1 MIRWFSLCLFAFQFS
16 AVASSDAEPIAPDGQ
31 LEMIP
36 LVAPDA
42 RHLPPGAN
50 TSFPVAVS
58 ELNDRERKADG
69 EWRGVVA
76 LDLYGT
82 LGDGKSGITL
92 EAVDA
97 ESGNVLASGSA
108 DLEGRPTLLP
118 WAVIF
123 SSENPKHRAA
133 RAFTNQ
139 EKSEWISEVQD
150 GREEWI
156 GLQFGTPTRMTGVRY
171 LPRTWRRA
179 SGVAKK
185 YRVETRHPGGGWE
198 TIASGERTKD
208 PWSPLDVTFPGPVE
222 VEAFRFVIES
232 DWNGSGAGSAAH
244 IEVPGVPLEPVTPPQ
259 ASSRAWVEIPPD
271 VMKQLEGKS
280 FGVRVRNDS
289 ENAVVIGEP
298 RFSRAN
304 LVPNGKLI
312 GSAIRS
318 NGPNKLGAGLLGF
331 DALTVHQQTVLSIM
345 NVRPDTAAAARQLRQ
360 GDAILAVRGR
370 PLPVNSC
377 APGWDWFHHSHEAVI
392 GRATEA
398 ALKAG
403 EKNLTLT
410 VLRAGKPVDIDVPLH
425 RQAAFTTLNPADD
438 PEAAR
443 MLDDCLA
450 FLVRTQRDDGSWSR
464 CIIRTSFSAL
474 ALLATGEKE
483 HIERARKAV
492 EWSLARYKQPADY
505 GSLGF
510 WHGAYAGILYSEWLL
525 ATGDASVLPNLEALR
540 DWTVAGQHDS
550 AFGVPAL
557 GHGPPHLPYANRGL
571 VAPACHLLVAEALAM
586 RGGME
591 SGIWELILPYMELA
605 WSDPAKGGHGAL
617 GYHGAHKDLGEFWSR
632 SGSFAMAAHLRGE
645 RPDMRD
651 AMIQVMRERH
661 PWFRS
666 SHAYGE
672 PGGALGLLA
681 LNLVSPDAYAEV
693 MGEYA
698 WWFSLA
704 WEPGHGLRFTT
715 PHRGAPYMGEEDLI
729 NAAYALV
736 LLAPSRT
743 LHLTGKLK

>member
-1 MIRWFSLCLFAFQFS
+1 MIRCFSLFLFAS
-16 AVASSDAEPIAPDGQ
+16 PVLAALSPAAEPIATEDR

-42 RHLPPGAN
+42 RDLPPGAS

-82 LGDGKSGITL
+82 LGDGNGRITL
-92 EAVDA
+92 EAVDVD
-97 ESGNVLASGSA
+97 SGDVLASGSA
-108 DLEGRPTLLP
+108 DAEGRPPLLP

-123 SSENPKHRAA
+123 SSETSVSRAA

-139 EKSEWISEVQD
+139 RRSEWISQLQD

-156 GLQFGTPTRMTGVRY
+156 GLQFGIPTRMTGVRY
-171 LPRTWRRA
+171 LPRTWRGA

-185 YRVETRHPGGGWE
+185 YRVEIRHPGGDWQ

-232 DWNGSGAGSAAH
+232 DWNGSGLGSASR
-244 IEVPGVPLEPVTPPQ
+244 IEVPGVTLDPVTPAQ
-259 ASSRAWVEIPPD
+259 ASSRAWVEIPPAIT
-271 VMKQLEGKS
+271 MGLEGKS
-280 FGVRVRNDS
+280 FGLRVRNDS
-289 ENAVVIGEP
+289 GNAVAIGEP
-298 RFSRAN
+298 RFARVNIAPNRKLLGRAN
-304 LVPNGKLI
+304 G
-312 GSAIRS
+312 A
-318 NGPNKLGAGLLGF
+318 NGPDKLGAGLLGF
-331 DALTVHQQTVLSIM
+331 DALTVHQQTVISIM
-345 NVRPDTAAAARQLRQ
+345 NVRPDTAAAAQQLRQ
-360 GDAILAVRGR
+360 GDAILAVQGR
-370 PLPVNSC
+370 PLPVNSVS
-377 APGWDWFHHSHEAVI
+377 AGWHWFHHSHEAVI

-410 VLRAGKPVDIDVPLH
+410 VLRDGKPGDIDVPLK
-425 RQAAFTTLNPADD
+425 RQAAFTTMNPMDD

-450 FLVRTQRDDGSWSR
+450 FLARTQRDDGSWSR
-464 CIIRTSFSAL
+464 CIIRTCFSAL
-474 ALLATGEKE
+474 AMLATGEEE

-492 EWSLARYKQPADY
+492 AWAQRRYKSTDDY
-505 GSLGF
+505 PPLGL
-510 WHGAYAGILYSEWLL
+510 WRGAYAGMLYGEWL
-525 ATGDASVLPNLEALR
+525 ATTGDDSVMPNLVEIR
-540 DWTVAGQHDS
+540 DWAVAGARMSRWDIL
-550 AFGVPAL
+550 AL
-557 GHGPPHLPYANRGL
+557 GHGAGGLPYQQRGL
-571 VAPACHLLVAEALAM
+571 VAPATHLIVAEALAM

-591 SGIWELILPYMELA
+591 SGIWEMIMPYMEKS
-605 WSDPAKGGHGAL
+605 WSDPATGGHGAL
-617 GYHGAHKDLGEFWSR
+617 GYRPDAKDLGEFWSR
-632 SGSFAMAAHLRGE
+632 SGLFAIAAHLRGE

-661 PWFRS
+661 PWFRN

-681 LNLVSPDAYAEV
+681 LNLVDPEIFAEV

-715 PHRGAPYMGEEDLI
+715 PHQGAPYMGEEALI

-736 LLAPSRT
+736 LQAPRRN
-743 LHLTGKLK
+743 LHLTGKPQ

>member
-1 MIRWFSLCLFAFQFS
+1 MIRSFAFFAFPLLAIPS
-16 AVASSDAEPIAPDGQ
+16 PAAEPSAADCR
-31 LEMIP
+31 LEMMP
-36 LVAPDA
+36 LVAHDA
-42 RHLPPGAN
+42 RHLPPGAE
-50 TSFPVAVS
+50 TSFSVDVPELS
-58 ELNDRERKADG
+58 EREKKADAG
-69 EWRGVVA
+69 WRGVVA
-76 LDLYGT
+76 VDLYGT
-82 LGDGKSGITL
+82 RDGNGRITL

-97 ESGNVLASGSA
+97 DSGEVLGSGSA
-108 DLEGRPTLLP
+108 DVEGRPPLLP

-139 EKSEWISEVQD
+139 AKSEWISEVQE

-185 YRVETRHPGGGWE
+185 YRVEIRHPGGDWE

-208 PWSPLDVTFPGPVE
+208 PWSPLDVTFPGPVD

-232 DWNGSGAGSAAH
+232 DWNGSGAGSAAR
-244 IEVPGVPLEPVTPPQ
+244 IEVPGVTLDPVTPLQ
-259 ASSRAWVEIPPD
+259 AASRAWVEIPPAI
-271 VMKQLEGKS
+271 MKQLEGKS
-280 FGVRVRNDS
+280 FGLRVRNDS
-289 ENAVVIGEP
+289 ENSVAIGEP
-298 RFSRAN
+298 RIARVN
-304 LVPNGKLI
+304 LAPDRKLM
-312 GSAIRS
+312 GSAIRT

-345 NVRPDTAAAARQLRQ
+345 HVRPDTAAAGKQLRQ
-360 GDAILAVRGR
+360 GDVILAVQGR

-392 GRATEA
+392 GRATET
-398 ALKAG
+398 ALQAG
-403 EKNLTLT
+403 KKNLTLT
-410 VLRAGKPVDIDVPLH
+410 VLRDGKPGDIEVPLN
-425 RQAAFTTLNPADD
+425 RQAPFTTVNPMDD

-450 FLVRTQRDDGSWSR
+450 FLARTQRDDGSWSR

-474 ALLATGEKE
+474 AMLATGEEE

-492 EWSLARYKQPADY
+492 EWSKARYKQPANY
-505 GSLGF
+505 GNLGF
-510 WHGAYAGILYSEWLL
+510 WHGAYAGILYSEWHL
-525 ATGDASVLPNLEALR
+525 ATGDATVMPNLEALR

-550 AFGVPAL
+550 AFGIPAL
-557 GHGPPHLPYANRGL
+557 GHGPPHLPYKRRGL

-591 SGIWELILPYMELA
+591 SGIWEMILPFMERS
-605 WSDPAKGGHGAL
+605 WSDPAEGGHGAL
-617 GYHGAHKDLGEFWSR
+617 GYFPAQRDNSQHWSR
-632 SGSFAMAAHLRGE
+632 SGLFAIAAHLRGE
-645 RPDMRD
+645 RTDMRD
-651 AMIQVMRERH
+651 AMIQSMHETYPRIRN
-661 PWFRS
+661 

-681 LNLVSPDAYAEV
+681 LNLVAPEIYAEV
-693 MGEYA
+693 IGHYA

-715 PHRGAPYMGEEDLI
+715 PHQGAPYMGEEDLI

-736 LLAPSRT
+736 LQAPRRS
-743 LHLTGKLK
+743 LHLTGKP